1 VHESLFGR
9 PAQEDPSS
17 RGLGEAQGRPKSE
30 AARTFGVS
38 RSCVKPYAATRR
50 EGRPL
55 SPRKHPKHP
64 GSEPKLDER
73 ARKILQADVVEA
85 RPATTLKDRCRFLQ
99 EALGVWVS
107 ESTLSRLL
115 RKMGFS
121 PKDGACSRA
130 RTRRVLEGRLARP
143 GLRQACAKRD
153 GKRFVFVDECSS
165 NTSLSPIY
173 GWSRK
178 GKRVCFETPRN
189 WGTNLTLLSS
199 MSVEGMGA
207 SMVVEGSRPR
217 RPSSRPTRSESWLPY

>member
-1 VHESLFGR
+1 MKVYS
-9 PAQEDPSS
+9 EDLLKKILQAVD
-17 RGLGEAQGRPKSE
+17 RGRPKSE

-38 RSCVKPYAATRR
+38 RSSVKRYAAARR

-73 ARKILQADVVEA
+73 ARKILQADVEA
-85 RPATTLKDRCRFLQ
+85 RPATTLKDRCRFLE

-121 PKDGACSRA
+121 PKDGAACSRA

-143 GLRQACAKRD
+143 GLRQAGWEALRVRGRVLLEHLALADLRLVPQGKEGVLRD
-153 GKRFVFVDECSS
+153 
-165 NTSLSPIY
+165 
-173 GWSRK
+173 
-178 GKRVCFETPRN
+178 
-189 WGTNLTLLSS
+189 
-199 MSVEGMGA
+199 A
-207 SMVVEGSRPR
+207 A
-217 RPSSRPTRSESWLPY
+217 